1 MKMRT
6 LFLTLL
12 TSISIFLIT
21 NGLAFAEPITGCI
34 KRFTGIVFNVQ
45 IGTEPSRPCR
55 FGAEQITWNTEG
67 PQGEQG
73 PPGAD
78 GQDGQDGEQGPP
90 GPSGAWQIRYWRLEG

>member
-67 PQGEQG
+67 PQGEPGTPGQD
-73 PPGAD
+73 GAD
-78 GQDGQDGEQGPP
+78 GDQGPA
-90 GPSGAWQIRYWRLEG
+90 GPSGAWQIR